1 MNNAPKLSLSPT
13 RLKQGSCC
21 LTPEALP
28 GFDRPIDSFTARARY
43 SSLKYY
49 ALSRA
54 NVGFGPMHCCF
65 YRIDQRIINIEA
77 EQ

>member
-54 NVGFGPMHCCF
+54 NVGFGRMHSLLLLLP
-65 YRIDQRIINIEA
+65 Y
-77 EQ
+77 